1 MESDFERERELN
13 TNVCKE
19 RKKKYLSLKAM
30 THCLC
35 KANTRSRKLRHDCKQ
50 THFYT
55 LIQGDR
61 DKKKVTFTKK
71 SIISVPKNRSKD
83 NKINDLRVILVYI
96 CTPMTSILSRCIL
109 PIPAS
114 LCDTSLMA
122 RRVPYNCLCLRA
134 VFVMRSARQYIYPRH
149 HYV

>member
-55 LIQGDR
+55 FIQGDR

-71 SIISVPKNRSKD
+71 VLFLYQKTDLKTIKSMISESIWFTSVP
-83 NKINDLRVILVYI
+83 
-96 CTPMTSILSRCIL
+96 P
-109 PIPAS
+109 
-114 LCDTSLMA
+114 
-122 RRVPYNCLCLRA
+122 
-134 VFVMRSARQYIYPRH
+134 
-149 HYV
+149 

>member
-55 LIQGDR
+55 FIQGDR

-71 SIISVPKNRSKD
+71 VLFLYQKTDLKTIKSMIS
-83 NKINDLRVILVYI
+83 RVNLVYI

-114 LCDTSLMA
+114 VCDTSLMA

-134 VFVMRSARQYIYPRH
+134 VFIRRSARKYIYPRH